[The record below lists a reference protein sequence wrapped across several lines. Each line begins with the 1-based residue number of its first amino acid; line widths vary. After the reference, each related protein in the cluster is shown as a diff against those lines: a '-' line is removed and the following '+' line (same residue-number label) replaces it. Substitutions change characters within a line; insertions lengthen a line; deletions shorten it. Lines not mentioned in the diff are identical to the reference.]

1 MSGDSKEEAKWI
13 SIQKKT
19 FTKWMNGHL
28 KKKSHP
34 MMTDPVVELETGTNL
49 MNLINS
55 LYDIPVPKHNRTPK
69 MRPHKLD
76 NCELALKMLH
86 KDAQVKTNFLGTM
99 HLVDHDLKMI
109 LGMVWAIILDYQ
121 IKGISVDDLSAK
133 EGLLL
138 WVQQKTKGY
147 NGVNVKNFTD
157 SFVDGLAFCA
167 LIHRFRPDL
176 LDYDSLNP
184 HDHDKN
190 LSLAFDIAEKDLQ
203 IPRLL
208 DVEDMK
214 NPDEKSVM
222 TYVSEF
228 FHKFASQDQK
238 EVAARRI
245 QKFVLF
251 TQNIH
256 RREGEYEQGAQNLVT
271 WIEHHVARLNDHSF
285 SDGETA
291 EAARKL
297 FEDFKQFSSNEKT
310 EKSKLKL
317 DLESDFAEIQTTLQK
332 NNRHLFAPPDALN
345 PDSLDHHWNRLAE
358 AERLYGAALRAHVF
372 KFITKKVDE
381 ASPEQMKEFE
391 DTFRHFDK
399 NNDNF
404 LDRLEFKACLS
415 ALGIPFRDESAY
427 EQVFFL
433 VSNGG
438 DGITLDQFVKYMKD
452 LTTDRDTPEQIKNSF
467 KILADEKPAISGH
480 ELKVHPL
487 EESDIHFLSQ
497 SMAPF
502 ANGAQFDYS
511 AFTDSVFTHHE

>member
-1 MSGDSKEEAKWI
+1 M
-13 SIQKKT
+13 
-19 FTKWMNGHL
+19 
-28 KKKSHP
+28 
-34 MMTDPVVELETGTNL
+34 
-49 MNLINS
+49 
-55 LYDIPVPKHNRTPK
+55 
-69 MRPHKLD
+69 
-76 NCELALKMLH
+76 ALKMIEDSGVKLH
-86 KDAQVKTNFLGTM
+86 FVKNTRKFLHCSGKISQDLMLFTDF
-99 HLVDHDLKMI
+99 VDKELKML
-109 LGMVWAIILDYQ
+109 LGMIWTIILD
-121 IKGISVDDLSAK
+121 SNNLSEMSEK

-138 WVQQKTKGY
+138 WCQKKTKGY
-147 NGVNVKNFTD
+147 KGVKIDNFHN
-157 SFVDGLAFCA
+157 SWVDGLAFCA
-167 LIHRFRPDL
+167 LIHRHRPDL
-176 LDYDSLNP
+176 LDF
-184 HDHDKN
+184 DKVGKDPKEN
-190 LSLAFDIAEKDLQ
+190 LELAFSIAHEKLG
-203 IPRLL
+203 IARLL
-208 DVEDMK
+208 DIEDLTDVAR
-214 NPDEKSVM
+214 PDERSVM